1 MTAKRLTGSNQ
12 YPNGVESQD
21 NVEAEAVT
29 PGG

>member
-12 YPNGVESQD
+12 YPNGVASLD
-21 NVEAEAVT
+21 NIEAEAVS